1 MYLIKTRGTSII
13 PEYIQLRD
21 NDFVLLS
28 HFRVDKADSIIEK
41 FGLISN
47 KNEILE
53 IIKDLSY
60 GVLHKINL

>member
-28 HFRVDKADSIIEK
+28 HFRADKADSAIEK

-47 KNEILE
+47 KSEILE
-53 IIKDLSY
+53 IIKELSY